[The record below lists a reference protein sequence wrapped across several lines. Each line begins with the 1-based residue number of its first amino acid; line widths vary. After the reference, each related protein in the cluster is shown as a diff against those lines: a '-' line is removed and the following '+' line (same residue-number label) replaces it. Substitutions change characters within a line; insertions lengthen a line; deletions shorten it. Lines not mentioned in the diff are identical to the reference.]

1 MDEKVLV
8 YIVEVNFLLLLKF
21 LLIVL
26 EVICLFIVFDCLV
39 VVFVVRLIENEKI
52 LDLNEVK
59 WVI

>member
-39 VVFVVRLIENEKI
+39 VVFVVRLIENEKKYI
-52 LDLNEVK
+52 
-59 WVI
+59 

>member
-8 YIVEVNFLLLLKF
+8 YIVEFNNFLLLLKF

-39 VVFVVRLIENEKI
+39 VVFVVRLIENEKKYI
-52 LDLNEVK
+52 
-59 WVI
+59 